1 MKETKKTI
9 KLGLKN
15 AIVVRTNIDPF
26 KINDPDMEQV
36 RGVWRCGER
45 ADKVN
50 YFVGAV
56 RLMPGKAKILGVW
69 EIKSKPIT
77 IGDNF
82 VPPKGWKRK
91 IDWPKRK
98 GRKIFEFGK
107 KIRED
112 LDGFIIN
119 WKFQTPFLYTNTDGN
134 LILNVSVNK
143 DINYSNDEDKY
154 SNEEDRRSYVISR
167 ELRKTTRKG
176 WEQYFLGQIINT
188 FKKQLEPI
196 CQYSRNLENQRIMID
211 LYYHQINLAI
221 EIDEPYHSGQLIKDK
236 DRQEKIIRNL
246 GCDVF
251 RIKVDQHNFDK
262 QLNKLYDYI
271 KELIL
276 KKNPGMIWRC

>member
-98 GRKIFEFGK
+98 GRKISRAFPLNVGRGGVGC
-107 KIRED
+107 IREFA
-112 LDGFIIN
+112 L
-119 WKFQTPFLYTNTDGN
+119 LR
-134 LILNVSVNK
+134 SNK
-143 DINYSNDEDKY
+143 K
-154 SNEEDRRSYVISR
+154 
-167 ELRKTTRKG
+167 
-176 WEQYFLGQIINT
+176 
-188 FKKQLEPI
+188 
-196 CQYSRNLENQRIMID
+196 
-211 LYYHQINLAI
+211 
-221 EIDEPYHSGQLIKDK
+221 
-236 DRQEKIIRNL
+236 
-246 GCDVF
+246 
-251 RIKVDQHNFDK
+251 
-262 QLNKLYDYI
+262 
-271 KELIL
+271 
-276 KKNPGMIWRC
+276 